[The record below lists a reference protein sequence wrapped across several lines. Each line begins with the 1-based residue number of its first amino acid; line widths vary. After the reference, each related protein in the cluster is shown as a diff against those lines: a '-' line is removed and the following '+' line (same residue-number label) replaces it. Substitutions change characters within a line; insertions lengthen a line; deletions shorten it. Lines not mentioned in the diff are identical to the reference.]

1 MSCENITLTKP
12 DAFIQTSLQR
22 FRLLGWADGVHDAKG
37 PNYFSETF
45 VKEMCSLSEE
55 FLRVVT
61 AMVTER
67 ANCNIGEAVSLSDE
81 LENRVVQ
88 MLCST
93 KDPTHSAIGIFQC
106 SRIKI

>member
-1 MSCENITLTKP
+1 MHDEKP
-12 DAFIQTSLQR
+12 
-22 FRLLGWADGVHDAKG
+22 H
-37 PNYFSETF
+37 NYFSESF

-67 ANCNIGEAVSLSDE
+67 TNSNIGEAVSLTDE
-81 LENRVVQ
+81 LQNRVVQ

-93 KDPTHSAIGIFQC
+93 EAPTHSAIGVVVKSSTAAGRADIEWSMIFT
-106 SRIKI
+106 

>member
-1 MSCENITLTKP
+1 
-12 DAFIQTSLQR
+12 
-22 FRLLGWADGVHDAKG
+22 
-37 PNYFSETF
+37 
-45 VKEMCSLSEE
+45 MCSLSEE

-61 AMVTER
+61 AMATER

-93 KDPTHSAIGIFQC
+93 KDPTHSAIGILISELKHQNAEWNPN
-106 SRIKI
+106 